1 MSLEGIDVAKKI
13 VEAAADK
20 QASNIVLLDARK
32 SCSFADYFVI
42 CNGESD
48 RQTDAIRHSIVEALK
63 EASLT
68 VFHCEG
74 NADSGWI
81 LLDVGDVIVHIFA
94 PFEREYYQ
102 MDQLWENAPIV
113 VKML

>member
-1 MSLEGIDVAKKI
+1 MPLEGIEVAKKI

-20 QASNIVLLDARK
+20 QASNIVLLDVRK
-32 SCSFADYFVI
+32 VCSFADYFVL

-48 RQTDAIRHSIVEALK
+48 RQIDALRQAIAEALK
-63 EASLT
+63 KDSLPVYHT
-68 VFHCEG
+68 EG

-81 LLDVGDVIVHIFA
+81 LLDTGNVIIHIFA

-102 MDQLWENAPIV
+102 MDQLWEKAPIV